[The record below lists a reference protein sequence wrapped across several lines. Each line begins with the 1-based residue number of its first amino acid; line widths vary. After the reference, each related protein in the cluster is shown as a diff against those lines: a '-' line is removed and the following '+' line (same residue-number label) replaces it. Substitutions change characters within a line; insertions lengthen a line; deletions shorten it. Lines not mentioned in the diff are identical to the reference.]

1 MQKPKRHPYTNLLIQ
16 QHQTDN
22 VNVQYPQ
29 IIGLANLETQNK
41 LNTAI
46 KNKVSGLMAENG
58 IKRKNLEEMTGSFEV
73 KLNQGKWLS
82 IVFTNYAYW
91 KEAAHGLTLQ
101 DSITMDVNMGKIDK
115 LSDLFK
121 SNSFYKTRL
130 TSIIKKKFKEYQ
142 FPLIQPYESVKDD
155 DRFFLTSKNLVIY
168 YQSYEY
174 TPYYIG
180 LPEFPIPL
188 TSLSSILIPE
198 LKTNFQS

>member
-16 QHQTDN
+16 QHHTDN

-29 IIGLANLETQNK
+29 IMGLANMETQNK

-46 KNKVSGLMAENG
+46 KNKVFGLMAENG
-58 IKRKNLEEMTGSFEV
+58 VKRKDLEEMTGSFEV
-73 KLNQGKWLS
+73 KLNQGRWLS

-101 DSITMDVNMGKIDK
+101 DSVNMDVNVGKIYT

-121 SNSFYKTRL
+121 ANSFYKTRL

-142 FPLIQPYESVKDD
+142 FPLIQPYESVKND

-174 TPYYIG
+174 TPYYVG

-188 TSLSSILIPE
+188 TSLSPILIPE
-198 LKTNFQS
+198 LLANLRP